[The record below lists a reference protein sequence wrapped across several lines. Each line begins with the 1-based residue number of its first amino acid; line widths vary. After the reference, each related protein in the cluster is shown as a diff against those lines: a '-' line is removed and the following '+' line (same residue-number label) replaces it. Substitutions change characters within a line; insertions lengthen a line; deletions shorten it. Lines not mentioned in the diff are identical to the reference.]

1 MEDAWSSQENC
12 WGQSHILN
20 FAALQGV
27 RYRNVPSL
35 ILVYA
40 FLEAG
45 AEDLILQQTD
55 GKIGTISFAVP
66 LYPVSE
72 HSPKTWIQVPTT
84 PWWNESHI
92 HYLTE
97 AWPNYS
103 GTGYPRLL
111 LGKVIHLPLPN

>member
-1 MEDAWSSQENC
+1 MEDAWSSQKNC

-20 FAALQGV
+20 FAALQSAS
-27 RYRNVPSL
+27 YRNIPPL

-45 AEDLILQQTD
+45 AEDLVLQQTD
-55 GKIGTISFAVP
+55 GEIGTISFAVP
-66 LYPVSE
+66 LHPVSE
-72 HSPKTWIQVPTT
+72 RSLKTWIQVPTT

-92 HYLTE
+92 HYVTE

-103 GTGYPRLL
+103 GGGYPRLL
-111 LGKVIHLPLPN
+111 FGKMIHN